1 MPALLT
7 PLDNTDQQGPMPEV
21 VGCSRWDELSQT
33 IRFHAG
39 LAEAAGTPLEFR
51 LLNGADPVMCGL
63 RNDNGEEHK
72 FLLDLLDDEPAGQT
86 PLCAQIR
93 VIVENIKSIES
104 ELRDRHKRAAV
115 IIATDGEST
124 DGDVARA
131 LKPLEKLPVWLVI
144 RLCTDEDKVQVC
156 SMWRMVACLILTG
169 EHMTIGH
176 YNNSHE

>member
-1 MPALLT
+1 MPLT
-7 PLDNTDQQGPMPEV
+7 PHPSDQQGSLPEA

-39 LAEAAGTPLEFR
+39 LAEAASTPLEFR

-72 FLLDLLDDEPAGQT
+72 FLLELLDDEPAGQT

-93 VIVENIKSIES
+93 VVVENIKSIEH

-144 RLCTDEDKVQVC
+144 RLCTDEDKVALRGAMRRVA
-156 SMWRMVACLILTG
+156 ACLILTG
-169 EHMTIGH
+169 EHMTTRH
-176 YNNSHE
+176 H

>member
-1 MPALLT
+1 
-7 PLDNTDQQGPMPEV
+7 MPEV

-93 VIVENIKSIES
+93 VIVENIKSIEN
-104 ELRDRHKRAAV
+104 ELRGRHKRAAV

-156 SMWRMVACLILTG
+156 SMPYAVCGAW
-169 EHMTIGH
+169 
-176 YNNSHE
+176 SHV